1 MKGYEYVLG
10 IVLLVVSVFLIAA
23 VLLQQGKSKNLGTIT
38 GGAETFF
45 GKEKGRTV
53 DRLLAKVTTVV
64 SVLFVLVV
72 IAVYVFQSGT

>member
-1 MKGYEYVLG
+1 MQVHEYVLG
-10 IVLLVVSVFLIAA
+10 IILLVVSVFLIAA

-45 GKEKGRTV
+45 GKEKGGTI
-53 DRLLAKVTTVV
+53 DRILAKLTTVV

-72 IAVYVFQSGT
+72 IAVYVFQTGK